1 MGLFKRKQ
9 GLPIEQY
16 EQAFKELGRCLDKKG
31 QVCKNLPE
39 QKVQA
44 NLHKFI
50 VEVSSD
56 GELTI
61 RRIHFGEFGEPHEV
75 AEIYDANTTEQIYET
90 LRDYYIELESE
101 QIGKSLMDSIKR
113 KETKK

>member
-1 MGLFKRKQ
+1 MFRKKIAKIMKGYEEQFKQ
-9 GLPIEQY
+9 
-16 EQAFKELGRCLDKKG
+16 LG
-31 QVCKNLPE
+31 NL
-39 QKVQA
+39 
-44 NLHKFI
+44 NKFI

-61 RRIHFGEFGEPHEV
+61 KRIHFGEFGEPHEV
-75 AEIYDANTTEQIYET
+75 AEIYDAKTTEQIYET

-101 QIGKSLMDSIKR
+101 QIGKSVMDSIRR